1 MSRLRYAFICVIHAC
16 IFDYSSGR
24 ASHNFNNPLY
34 PNIRDYEG
42 RASNSN
48 PLTRNPGTHKALPAR
63 GMSRFLD
70 LLWGRV
76 WTMARPRCP
85 VRLPQLRRE
94 VGARSEMAD
103 ADRVN
108 GRECRITFSEY
119 RGFWFSL
126 SCFFSF
132 FFSLG
137 FGWGLVGWAVERGGK
152 EKERARQTKWEEI
165 IREEQSDKH
174 TSFYIQIDKY
184 IKYVNIY
191 NITHRYTSG
200 KWLEKII
207 NIRLLPSS
215 SRSHEIARS
224 GCRFSSILW
233 NPKFLHG

>member
-1 MSRLRYAFICVIHAC
+1 MHLSVYIHAC

-152 EKERARQTKWEEI
+152 EKERARQT
-165 IREEQSDKH
+165 DKVRRNNTRRTEWQAH
-174 TSFYIQIDKY
+174 LLLYPNWQIYQICKYIQY
-184 IKYVNIY
+184 
-191 NITHRYTSG
+191 YTS
-200 KWLEKII
+200 LYF
-207 NIRLLPSS
+207 R
-215 SRSHEIARS
+215 
-224 GCRFSSILW
+224 
-233 NPKFLHG
+233 